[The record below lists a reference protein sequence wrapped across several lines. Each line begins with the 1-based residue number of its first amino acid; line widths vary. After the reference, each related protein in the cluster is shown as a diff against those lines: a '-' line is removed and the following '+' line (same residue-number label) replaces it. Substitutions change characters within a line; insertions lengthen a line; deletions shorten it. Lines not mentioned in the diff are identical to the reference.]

1 MVDKKGLKKA
11 VKEAGLEIVKATP
24 AIAPLIEGVRA
35 YQSYIE
41 EEQRQRF
48 LSVLQ
53 ERVNR
58 VERLF
63 DREWYSTEEGIA
75 ISKKLIAI
83 ALRAESADKVDY
95 FADALIN
102 ASKPMFTHDKR
113 CKFCEILKT
122 VSLPALR
129 VLAYETNLQKER
141 GPGHSPQ
148 VLIDQLIQR
157 SGMDPFLVEA
167 CVRELYM
174 LGVFSSTTDFFES
187 GHRKS
192 GFDEGIAAY
201 SSFTHEF
208 VEFAISSER

>member
-1 MVDKKGLKKA
+1 MKSQRRFPVL
-11 VKEAGLEIVKATP
+11 L
-24 AIAPLIEGVRA
+24 LIEGIRA

-63 DREWYSTEEGIA
+63 DCQWYSTEEGKA
-75 ISKKLIAI
+75 ISKKLIAV

-174 LGVFSSTTDFFES
+174 LGVFSSTTDFLKAAIENQGLMRELQHTQALPTS
-187 GHRKS
+187 LLSLPSLRSVKS
-192 GFDEGIAAY
+192 YLCTGVTLKKI
-201 SSFTHEF
+201 
-208 VEFAISSER
+208 

>member
-1 MVDKKGLKKA
+1 MVGTKGIKKA
-11 VKEAGLEIVKATP
+11 VKEAGVEIAKAIP
-24 AIAPLIEGVRA
+24 GIAPLIEGIRA

-41 EEQRQRF
+41 EGQRQRF

-63 DREWYSTEEGIA
+63 DCQWYSTEEGKA
-75 ISKKLIAI
+75 ISKKLIAV